1 MINISFKHAK
11 SNRRALLFCGIVFGI
26 EYFLTVIAAAAA
38 AAAHLNDVGF
48 EANWENFSMA
58 CPNISF
64 VY

>member
-11 SNRRALLFCGIVFGI
+11 SNRRVPLFCGIVFGI
-26 EYFLTVIAAAAA
+26 EYFLTVDAAAA

-64 VY
+64 VD